1 MRNPLPIWQMRYK
14 IGINLL
20 DNPEKE
26 FFLLDE
32 GLCCYDMKL
41 TTLKDVY
48 EVLENETNEVNV
60 EESVRT
66 NAYKAL
72 DTMLKLS

>member
-1 MRNPLPIWQMRYK
+1 
-14 IGINLL
+14 
-20 DNPEKE
+20 
-26 FFLLDE
+26 
-32 GLCCYDMKL
+32 MKL

-60 EESVRT
+60 EESVRA